1 MAQLSWLSTDTLA
14 ASLKILGR
22 GEVRRRLVDHLTIT
36 SHWLHTSFH
45 LGPLAGSR
53 TRTPGHSGQP
63 LTPREFSP
71 WVQVGWEQEE
81 QEEPEVIPGKGGLL

>member
-1 MAQLSWLSTDTLA
+1 MGGWWGA
-14 ASLKILGR
+14 G
-22 GEVRRRLVDHLTIT
+22 GGLVGGWWGAVGHLTIT

-53 TRTPGHSGQP
+53 TSTPGHSGHP

-71 WVQVGWEQEE
+71 WAQVGWEQEE
-81 QEEPEVIPGKGGLL
+81 QEEPELIPGNGGVL